1 MYFFLATCFMEKSR
15 NRDAHFHLI
24 PYNMEGPR
32 YTEPVLL
39 FVFNNIFLLLKSGVP
54 IYRQMTKYETMILAR
69 LVGKG

>member
-1 MYFFLATCFMEKSR
+1 MVKSR

-39 FVFNNIFLLLKSGVP
+39 FVFNNIFAYKIWGSDTDKWQNMKRWFLLGWLERV
-54 IYRQMTKYETMILAR
+54 EIL
-69 LVGKG
+69 

>member
-1 MYFFLATCFMEKSR
+1 MTTSLDTLIKSVVFFLATCFVVKSR

-39 FVFNNIFLLLKSGVP
+39 FVFNNIFAYKIWGSD
-54 IYRQMTKYETMILAR
+54 IDK
-69 LVGKG
+69 